1 MERPSIRV
9 SLCVKV
15 FRLSQ
20 IGKAI
25 RLERIMNRD
34 TKRTVIVP
42 MDHGVTLGPVPGLID
57 MASMVDRVAEGG
69 ANAVLG
75 HIGLPLY
82 GHRRY
87 GRDIGLILHLM
98 GSSALS
104 PYPNNKVTLM
114 TVEEALVIGADAV
127 SVHINIGD
135 ENDAEMMTVLGNVSR
150 QCIRWGMPLV
160 AMMYP
165 RGKKVKSEHDVEAV
179 KLVARIGAELG
190 ADIVKTNYT
199 GTIES
204 FKEVVQ
210 GCPAP
215 LVIAGGPRVETQEDI
230 LQMVWE
236 AIQAG
241 CAGASIGRNV
251 FQAPDPTK
259 MVRALYRIVHE
270 DWDADEAKKE
280 LG

>member
-1 MERPSIRV
+1 MDKM
-9 SLCVKV
+9 SL
-15 FRLSQ
+15 

-34 TKRTVIVP
+34 TKKTIIVP
-42 MDHGVTLGPVPGLID
+42 MDHGVTLGPIQGIIN
-57 MASMVDRVAEGG
+57 MQNMVNKVAEGG

-98 GSSALS
+98 GSTKLS
-104 PYPNNKVTLM
+104 PKPNNKVIVM
-114 TVEEALVIGADAV
+114 TVEEAIVIGADAV

-135 ENDAEMMTVLGNVSR
+135 ENDVEMMQILGSISR
-150 QCIRWGMPLV
+150 QCIRWGIPLV

-165 RGKKVKSEHDVEAV
+165 RGSKVKSEHDVEAV

-199 GTIES
+199 GDIDS
-204 FKEVVQ
+204 FREVVE
-210 GCPAP
+210 GCPSP
-215 LVIAGGPRVETQEDI
+215 VVIAGGPKVETQEDV

-236 AIQAG
+236 AMQAG

-259 MVRALYRIVHE
+259 MVRALYKIVHKGFE
-270 DWDADEAKKE
+270 VKEAEKE
-280 LG
+280 LN

>member
-1 MERPSIRV
+1 M
-9 SLCVKV
+9 
-15 FRLSQ
+15 SQ

-25 RLERIMNRD
+25 RLERIVNRE
-34 TKRTVIVP
+34 TRRTIIVP
-42 MDHGVTLGPVPGLID
+42 MDHGVTLGPIPGIID
-57 MASMVDRVAEGG
+57 MQDMVNKVAEGG

-87 GRDIGLILHLM
+87 GRDIGLILHLL
-98 GSSALS
+98 GSSRLS
-104 PYPNNKVTLM
+104 PKPNNKVVVM
-114 TVEEALVIGADAV
+114 TVEEALIIGADAV

-135 ENDAEMMTVLGNVSR
+135 ENDAEMMKILGDVSR
-150 QCIRWGMPLV
+150 QCMRWGMPLV

-165 RGKKVKSEHDVEAV
+165 RGRKVESEHDVEAV

-199 GTIES
+199 GDIDS
-204 FKEVVQ
+204 FREVVK

-215 LVIAGGPRVETQEDI
+215 VVIAGGPKAETQEDV
-230 LQMVWE
+230 LRMVWE

-241 CAGASIGRNV
+241 SAGASIGRNV

-259 MVRALYRIVHE
+259 MVRALHRIVHE
-270 DWDADEAKKE
+270 GWDVDEAKKE

>member
-1 MERPSIRV
+1 M
-9 SLCVKV
+9 SL
-15 FRLSQ
+15 

-34 TKRTVIVP
+34 TKKTIIVP
-42 MDHGVTLGPVPGLID
+42 MDHGVTLGPIKGIKN
-57 MASMVDRVAEGG
+57 MQNMVNKVAEGG

-98 GSSALS
+98 GSTKLS
-104 PYPNNKVTLM
+104 PKPNNKVIVM
-114 TVEEALVIGADAV
+114 TVEEAIVIGADAV

-135 ENDAEMMTVLGNVSR
+135 ENDVEMMQVLGSVSR
-150 QCIRWGMPLV
+150 QCIRWGIPLV

-165 RGKKVKSEHDVEAV
+165 RGSKVKSEHDVEAV

-199 GTIES
+199 GDVDS
-204 FKEVVQ
+204 FREVVE
-210 GCPAP
+210 GCPSP
-215 LVIAGGPRVETQEDI
+215 VVIAGGPKVETQEDV

-236 AIQAG
+236 AMQAG

-251 FQAPDPTK
+251 FQAPDPIK
-259 MVRALYRIVHE
+259 MVRALYGIVHKGFE
-270 DWDADEAKKE
+270 VKEAKKE
-280 LG
+280 LK

>member
-1 MERPSIRV
+1 M
-9 SLCVKV
+9 SL
-15 FRLSQ
+15 
-20 IGKAI
+20 IGKLI
-25 RLERIMNRD
+25 RLERIMNRE
-34 TKRTVIVP
+34 TRRTIIVP
-42 MDHGVTLGPVPGLID
+42 MDHGVTLGPIPGLLD
-57 MASMVDRVAEGG
+57 MADMVNKVAEGG

-82 GHRRY
+82 GHRKY

-98 GSSALS
+98 GSSVLS
-104 PYPNNKVTLM
+104 PDPNNKVMVM

-127 SVHINIGD
+127 SVHINIG
-135 ENDAEMMTVLGNVSR
+135 AESDPEMLKVLGDVSR

-165 RGKKVKSEHDVEAV
+165 RGKKVKSEYNVEAV
-179 KLVARIGAELG
+179 KLASRIGSELG

-199 GTIES
+199 GDIDS
-204 FKEVVQ
+204 FREVVK

-215 LVIAGGPRVETQEDI
+215 IIIAGGPKAETQQEV

-241 CAGASIGRNV
+241 SAGVSIGRNI
-251 FQAPDPTK
+251 FQAPNPTK
-259 MVRALYRIVHE
+259 MVRAIYRIVHE
-270 DWDADEAKKE
+270 GWEVTEARKE
-280 LG
+280 IE

>member
-1 MERPSIRV
+1 LEGGS
-9 SLCVKV
+9 
-15 FRLSQ
+15 LSQ

-25 RLERIMNRD
+25 RLERIMNRE
-34 TKRTVIVP
+34 TKKTIIIP
-42 MDHGVTLGPVPGLID
+42 MDHGFTLGPIAGLINMQD
-57 MASMVDRVAEGG
+57 MVHKVAEGG
-69 ANAVLG
+69 ADAVLG

-98 GSSALS
+98 GSSSLS
-104 PYPNNKVTLM
+104 PNPNNKVIVM

-127 SVHINIGD
+127 SVHINVGD
-135 ENDAEMMTVLGNVSR
+135 ENDAEMLRTLGAISR
-150 QCIRWGMPLV
+150 ECIKWGMPLV

-165 RGKKVKSEHDVEAV
+165 RGLKITSEHDVEAV
-179 KLVARIGAELG
+179 KIAARIGAELG

-199 GTIES
+199 GNIDS
-204 FKEVVQ
+204 FREVVK

-215 LVIAGGPRVETQEDI
+215 VVIAGGPKIETQNDV
-230 LQMVWE
+230 LKMVWE

-251 FQAPDPTK
+251 FQAKDPVK
-259 MVRALYRIVHE
+259 MVKALSRIVHE
-270 DWDADEAKKE
+270 QWSSQEALEE